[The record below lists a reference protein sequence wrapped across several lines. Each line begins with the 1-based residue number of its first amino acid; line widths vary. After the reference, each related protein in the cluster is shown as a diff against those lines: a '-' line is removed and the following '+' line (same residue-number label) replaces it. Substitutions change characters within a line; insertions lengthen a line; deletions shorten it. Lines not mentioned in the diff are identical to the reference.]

1 MEHRIHG
8 RYGSRRG
15 DRMISIAID
24 GPSGVGKST
33 IAKLLAK
40 ETGYVYIDTGAMF
53 RGLGVYF
60 LDKNLDIND
69 ETSIC
74 EAVKDAAETIKYVDG
89 EQHVIVNGNDVTA
102 RLRTEDVSKAASVTS
117 QYQPVRTKLLEL
129 QREMSKTENVI
140 MDGRDIGT
148 VVLPDATLKIFMTAK
163 PEVQAQRRY
172 DQLKEQGK
180 LGDATFETI
189 LADIK
194 ERDYR
199 DSHRANAPLKKADDA
214 IEIDTSELSIDE
226 VMAAIKALI

>member
-1 MEHRIHG
+1 MG
-8 RYGSRRG
+8 FN
-15 DRMISIAID
+15 IAID

-33 IAKLLAK
+33 MAKALAK
-40 ETGYVYIDTGAMF
+40 ELNFVYIDTGAMF

-60 LDKNLDIND
+60 LDRGLDIND
-69 ETSIC
+69 EESIC
-74 EAVKDAAETIKYVDG
+74 EAVKDAQETIKYEGG
-89 EQHVIVNGNDVTA
+89 EQHVYVNGTDVTG

-129 QREMSKTENVI
+129 QRDMAKTTDVI

-148 VVLPDATLKIFMTAK
+148 VVLPDAQLKIFMTAR

-172 DQLKEQGK
+172 DQLKEAGK
-180 LGDATFETI
+180 LGDATFESI

-214 IEIDTSELSIDE
+214 VEIDTSDLTIQQVMDE
-226 VMAAIKALI
+226 MMKLVNERR

>member
-1 MEHRIHG
+1 MG
-8 RYGSRRG
+8 FN
-15 DRMISIAID
+15 IAID

-33 IAKLLAK
+33 IAKRLAK
-40 ETGYVYIDTGAMF
+40 ELGFVYIDTGAMF

-60 LDKNLDIND
+60 LDKGLDIND
-69 ETSIC
+69 EESIC
-74 EAVKDAAETIKYVDG
+74 SAVADARETIKYIDG
-89 EQHVIVNGNDVTA
+89 EQHVYVNDEDVTA

-117 QYQPVRTKLLEL
+117 QYQPVRAKLLEL
-129 QREMSKTENVI
+129 QREMAKTTDVI

-148 VVLPDATLKIFMTAK
+148 VVLPDAQLKVFMIAR
-163 PEVQAQRRY
+163 PEIQAQRRY

-199 DSHRANAPLKKADDA
+199 DTHRANAPLKMADDGV
-214 IEIDTSELSIDE
+214 EVDTSELTIPQ
-226 VMAAIKALI
+226 VMDTILKLVNERR